1 MNRFRWILAAGLVL
15 AAACAWVVGSC
26 AIDDEVTWITG
37 ERCTGACTAGSA
49 DDYSCDV
56 DSSCTATAGCVDWDC
71 NEAPASLDD
80 GDTDVEGTPPDGGDW
95 SGGGDGGDGDD
106 VPPDPT
112 GCAPFGGGADR
123 AAAQSI
129 TLGVPV
135 SELSSCPATSQ
146 WFRFQA
152 ESGAQ
157 FVVDL
162 RPVEGGQLTF
172 LLYAGDDPTPIASA
186 DMSDTG
192 SFEARAGATT
202 DYYLRIRAL
211 GETPVFYAMTVSLAV
226 P

>member
-1 MNRFRWILAAGLVL
+1 MRRIRWILAAGFAL
-15 AAACAWVVGSC
+15 AVACFGVVGSC
-26 AIDDEVTWITG
+26 AIDDEVTWISG

-56 DSSCTATAGCVDWDC
+56 DSTCTAAADCTDWDC
-71 NEAPASLDD
+71 DEATPLEDGDD
-80 GDTDVEGTPPDGGDW
+80 GDVEGPVPDGGDH
-95 SGGGDGGDGDD
+95 SGGGDGGD
-106 VPPDPT
+106 VDP
-112 GCAPFGGGADR
+112 GGLDCAPSGGGADR
-123 AAAQSI
+123 VSARSI
-129 TLGVPV
+129 TLGVPITG
-135 SELSSCPATSQ
+135 LSCCPATSQ

-157 FVVDL
+157 FAVDL
-162 RPVEGGQLTF
+162 QPVESGQLTF

-192 SFEARAGATT
+192 SFEARAGAST

-211 GETPVFYAMTVSLAV
+211 GETPVDYALTVSLAV

>member
-1 MNRFRWILAAGLVL
+1 MA
-15 AAACAWVVGSC
+15 
-26 AIDDEVTWITG
+26 
-37 ERCTGACTAGSA
+37 
-49 DDYSCDV
+49 
-56 DSSCTATAGCVDWDC
+56 ATAMTC
-71 NEAPASLDD
+71 L
-80 GDTDVEGTPPDGGDW
+80 
-95 SGGGDGGDGDD
+95 
-106 VPPDPT
+106 PT
-112 GCAPFGGGADR
+112 RLAVR
-123 AAAQSI
+123 RSAAERIARRPSR
-129 TLGVPV
+129 
-135 SELSSCPATSQ
+135 SLSSCPATSQ